1 MGGLKQ
7 ETGGK
12 VKAGKSTVL
21 RACGDIHFG
30 YIEYS
35 CSAPW
40 EWIAVSLYIRDDK
53 VDELANEVM
62 RRLGT
67 KTKTEAVRVALENEL
82 KRAGEEL
89 SLEERVRRLQDRIAA
104 LGPKDPNFDEKAF
117 MDEMWEI

>member
-1 MGGLKQ
+1 M
-7 ETGGK
+7 
-12 VKAGKSTVL
+12 
-21 RACGDIHFG
+21 
-30 YIEYS
+30 
-35 CSAPW
+35 
-40 EWIAVSLYIRDDK
+40 SLYIRDDK
-53 VDELANEVM
+53 VDELANELM

>member
-1 MGGLKQ
+1 M
-7 ETGGK
+7 
-12 VKAGKSTVL
+12 
-21 RACGDIHFG
+21 
-30 YIEYS
+30 
-35 CSAPW
+35 
-40 EWIAVSLYIRDDK
+40 SLYIRDDK

-104 LGPKDPNFDEKAF
+104 LGPKDLNFDEKAF

>member
-1 MGGLKQ
+1 M
-7 ETGGK
+7 
-12 VKAGKSTVL
+12 
-21 RACGDIHFG
+21 
-30 YIEYS
+30 
-35 CSAPW
+35 
-40 EWIAVSLYIRDDK
+40 SLYIRDDK

>member
-1 MGGLKQ
+1 M
-7 ETGGK
+7 
-12 VKAGKSTVL
+12 
-21 RACGDIHFG
+21 
-30 YIEYS
+30 
-35 CSAPW
+35 
-40 EWIAVSLYIRDDK
+40 SLYIRDPK
-53 VDELANEVM
+53 VNELADEVM

-82 KRAGEEL
+82 KRARDEL

>member
-1 MGGLKQ
+1 M
-7 ETGGK
+7 
-12 VKAGKSTVL
+12 
-21 RACGDIHFG
+21 
-30 YIEYS
+30 
-35 CSAPW
+35 
-40 EWIAVSLYIRDDK
+40 SLYIRDDR

>member
-1 MGGLKQ
+1 M
-7 ETGGK
+7 
-12 VKAGKSTVL
+12 
-21 RACGDIHFG
+21 
-30 YIEYS
+30 
-35 CSAPW
+35 
-40 EWIAVSLYIRDDK
+40 SLYIRDPK
-53 VDELANEVM
+53 VNELADEVM

-82 KRAGEEL
+82 KRAGDEL